1 MSSTSGQ
8 EPTAQWLPS
17 GSRQTLLSR
26 TLQPTSEASASKR
39 VCFYKSGDSKF
50 LGHRMVIT
58 ARTFK
63 TFDSLLDAL
72 SKKVPLPF
80 GVRTITTPR
89 GTHLVKALEDLQDG
103 EAYVCSD
110 QKRVK
115 PLNLD
120 EVNQRQVPWNTT
132 RPVSAGR
139 RRRKEPRLGPFGKRN
154 DLVTR
159 PAKITERATVRT
171 PKKLEVLKNRDPSVR
186 RTIVLQRRTAPT
198 FDALLDHLSQILQF
212 PVLKLF
218 STDGRRVDSLA
229 ALILC
234 SGVVVAAG
242 NEPFRLG
249 SYNFQRTT
257 QTAQILFVEDV
268 EPPTLQRGIQKNTS
282 FSSGRRSRNFSL
294 SSERFIV
301 NQINESQNGSLNGH
315 LHHPSESMDT
325 EVRQHRSPME
335 TCVTGRED
343 NEHSACIAPHDDDI
357 EKSFRVNPDGSMTV
371 EMKVRLTIKEEE
383 MLYWSTTLSR
393 SSLSK
398 RTICASISGSGNNS
412 PDSNITVAKDSSSI
426 QEDETKEEN
435 CNDGLVRFNESYT
448 STTLGKSKTRLKRAP
463 TPGPRHVNEKAS
475 VENVKVVTETEV
487 QESTMGHYS
496 YRERT
501 EDGETTE
508 EYCIV
513 KHSSSSSNVPIPK
526 PRRTASSG
534 VSNKR
539 SSIRTSEVA
548 EALQIQNDG
557 MEVTET
563 VMHIYESQG
572 CYDNYVANEE
582 YSADGAESKPS
593 TDLRPRS
600 SSNDCDIDCNW
611 QPPTNES
618 LQRQKEEM
626 LSLSSGPES
635 LAYQVT
641 NNPSSLTE
649 SEAVNTQITEKVKRD
664 TTPKSIKKKKVM
676 RPAGNQRSSAS
687 TNSTDKKRKEI
698 SASKHSKTSSTDKLS
713 SDASAG
719 KKSLNSSGNS
729 KNGLQNKEIEKKVE
743 KSQSKKS
750 MKDEKT
756 AKKGSALS
764 LHSGN
769 GKITSPKRKNTN
781 RAAAKDNDHNLNTP
795 TGRPQIKKNMS
806 DFLQTK
812 KSPLSST
819 MTINRPKSLT
829 ECRLSPPKVN
839 VEPSEGG
846 SIPSLNPS
854 PAEIHQ
860 YVENWLENV
869 SPDMVPYTEDVVT
882 EEAESK
888 ARVVFKIGDDSE
900 SDEIKEPQTNLGD
913 AIKKSSSCLSVP
925 HFLDEPPTSLL
936 HGEQRVRGLCVS
948 MPSVRVDPVRPENT
962 LRSHKSA
969 EAIGPDDGDMSSSNF
984 LSPKNAIRPVLQQL
998 CSSIQSIRKAS
1009 TSNTTSSLQNSSS
1022 LPNFSTQVV
1031 SVFGSSCKAFL
1042 SFLSVA
1048 SLRDSLTGT
1057 TSGEGNQSR
1066 TTSEAMLMMESLKKI
1081 SAIEDEDEQRASL
1094 TDLQSQASSQFRERW
1109 KDFILLRERLES
1121 EPLSPKVSETEFALD
1136 VTSEGGDLFED
1147 QQLVIDELMEELNM
1161 PQDLREEIASTIQHT
1176 KSFYPA
1182 EDSTFVET
1190 IKSQSDSEEDVE
1202 KFISECKDETKILAE
1217 PESTADGINETKQ
1230 ETNEPDEAQEFHTE
1244 TDESLKNEDV
1254 VEEIVKTGDYTKER
1268 YADEKK
1274 DEEELRGDEDES
1286 RVDIEKQGKNENQ
1299 EDSEE
1304 EKSSDQESVEKGEEG
1319 TEEEM
1324 TGDEGVINNNLE
1336 EGGKIETGGKDM
1348 GSVDEET
1355 GNDEDTDEREGADE
1369 TVEENSE
1376 ERDQDEED
1384 EARTI
1389 SEEGQEKGEDSSS
1402 EEGAENSEEWEQNDQ
1417 DEAETLINENEENE
1431 GNNSCSE
1438 DIEEDKHSAKQ
1449 PSETQLQDESD
1460 SAETLIN
1467 EREAEDKEDSYE
1479 NAEDVEHRVEE
1490 PEEKPV
1496 NNKDDNE
1503 GEEEEEDNLCCED
1516 VEKEED
1522 SVEEEYEEKQV
1533 CNEHGMAEDI
1543 TNEREE
1549 EEKNCVTEDAEEE
1562 VQQVSEGKKKVVQE
1576 KHVVED
1582 LEEHRETDEEAVEET
1597 VGDEVEAKEKG
1608 ERRHVT
1614 KEASEGNS
1622 NEDEEE
1628 ESDQEEINDTQN
1640 NTDEEHC
1647 NQDEDDESVSEKGS
1661 AEEEELD
1668 KLETAENIPTVQPDG
1683 EENVLNERLKQV
1695 ETLDDEVAEENVSEN
1710 SLVDNE
1716 ICKNTFE
1723 EASFQQQRTRSCEE
1737 ASVEHNTESPSK
1749 DSSQGQCVDDKGT
1762 ETAHETD
1769 EGDDEHGS
1777 LSHPVEISQELLDF
1791 VNDALQSYSLIFTY
1805 DLQGNI
1811 RIVPDNARV
1820 VQTKQSMIP
1829 KAIKDTTYGFK
1840 SLPSP
1845 ITSDLSDYRPE
1856 TSGSGGYKTQE
1867 SVDITSSGEES
1878 SGKPS
1883 FNTHLACKAET
1894 AHVKRDGSKL
1904 SAASSSETVH
1914 SFQIKNTGSFSS
1926 CNADIKASR
1935 EDLSYFSAASSLRA
1949 DAEAETQNAQCTT
1962 SSLDKDTADGVL
1974 IDRGRWL
1981 LKENHL
1987 IRKSPPASPGM
1998 YGHLDSTSVDT
2009 AQENSSEDSLP
2020 YTKTQHSPL
2029 AAISSSEL
2037 EEMAKPLNPKCNY
2050 FNMPHGS
2057 DSDPFLDD
2065 VSIRSG
2071 KQSSSC
2077 VKGKGFRVSP
2087 IVDTSKTWAN
2097 RNGSLS
2103 SFASVEFQIPDR
2115 KVHPEGESS
2124 AVRQTR
2130 RTSRGAQGALQTQD
2144 SVELPHLRCGQYCPI
2159 L

>member
-1 MSSTSGQ
+1 M
-8 EPTAQWLPS
+8 
-17 GSRQTLLSR
+17 
-26 TLQPTSEASASKR
+26 
-39 VCFYKSGDSKF
+39 
-50 LGHRMVIT
+50 
-58 ARTFK
+58 
-63 TFDSLLDAL
+63 
-72 SKKVPLPF
+72 
-80 GVRTITTPR
+80 
-89 GTHLVKALEDLQDG
+89 
-103 EAYVCSD
+103 
-110 QKRVK
+110 
-115 PLNLD
+115 
-120 EVNQRQVPWNTT
+120 
-132 RPVSAGR
+132 
-139 RRRKEPRLGPFGKRN
+139 
-154 DLVTR
+154 
-159 PAKITERATVRT
+159 
-171 PKKLEVLKNRDPSVR
+171 
-186 RTIVLQRRTAPT
+186 
-198 FDALLDHLSQILQF
+198 
-212 PVLKLF
+212 
-218 STDGRRVDSLA
+218 
-229 ALILC
+229 
-234 SGVVVAAG
+234 
-242 NEPFRLG
+242 
-249 SYNFQRTT
+249 
-257 QTAQILFVEDV
+257 
-268 EPPTLQRGIQKNTS
+268 
-282 FSSGRRSRNFSL
+282 
-294 SSERFIV
+294 
-301 NQINESQNGSLNGH
+301 NGH
-315 LHHPSESMDT
+315 LHHPCGSMDT

-343 NEHSACIAPHDDDI
+343 NEHRACTAPHDDDI

-426 QEDETKEEN
+426 QEDERKEEN
-435 CNDGLVRFNESYT
+435 CNDGLVRFSESYT

-534 VSNKR
+534 VSSKR

-676 RPAGNQRSSAS
+676 RSAGNQRSSAS
-687 TNSTDKKRKEI
+687 TNSTDKKRKEV

-719 KKSLNSSGNS
+719 KKSLTSSGNS
-729 KNGLQNKEIEKKVE
+729 KSGLQNKEAEKKVE
-743 KSQSKKS
+743 KSPSKKS
-750 MKDEKT
+750 IRDEKT

-769 GKITSPKRKNTN
+769 GKITSPKTKNIN
-781 RAAAKDNDHNLNTP
+781 RRAAAKDNDHNLNTP
-795 TGRPQIKKNMS
+795 TGRPLIKKNMS
-806 DFLQTK
+806 DILQTK
-812 KSPLSST
+812 KSPSSSSV
-819 MTINRPKSLT
+819 TINRPKSLT
-829 ECRLSPPKVN
+829 ERRLSPPKMN

-854 PAEIHQ
+854 PSEIHQ

-869 SPDMVPYTEDVVT
+869 SPDMVPYTEEVVT

-888 ARVVFKIGDDSE
+888 ARVVFKIGDGSE
-900 SDEIKEPQTNLGD
+900 SDEINEPQTNLGH

-925 HFLDEPPTSLL
+925 HFHDEPPTSLL
-936 HGEQRVRGLCVS
+936 HGEQRARGLCVS

-969 EAIGPDDGDMSSSNF
+969 EAIGADDGDMSSSNF

-998 CSSIQSIRKAS
+998 CSSIQNIRKAS

-1048 SLRDSLTGT
+1048 SLRDSLTGA
-1057 TSGEGNQSR
+1057 TSGEGNPSR
-1066 TTSEAMLMMESLKKI
+1066 TTSEAMLMMESLQKI

-1094 TDLQSQASSQFRERW
+1094 TDLQSRASSQFRERW
-1109 KDFILLRERLES
+1109 KDFQLLRERLES

-1182 EDSTFVET
+1182 EESTFVET

-1202 KFISECKDETKILAE
+1202 QFISESKDETKVSAE
-1217 PESTADGINETKQ
+1217 PESTADDINETKK
-1230 ETNEPDEAQEFHTE
+1230 ETNEPDEAQAFYTE
-1244 TDESLKNEDV
+1244 TEESMKNEEDV
-1254 VEEIVKTGDYTKER
+1254 AEELVKVGDYTKDK

-1274 DEEELRGDEDES
+1274 DEEELRGDEDEI

-1299 EDSEE
+1299 EDSED
-1304 EKSSDQESVEKGEEG
+1304 EKSSDQASVEKGEEG

-1324 TGDEGVINNNLE
+1324 TGDEEVINNNLEEE

-1355 GNDEDTDEREGADE
+1355 GNEDTDEREGADE

-1384 EARTI
+1384 EAKTT
-1389 SEEGQEKGEDSSS
+1389 SEEGQGKGEDAFS
-1402 EEGAENSEEWEQNDQ
+1402 EEGEEKSEEGEQDDQ
-1417 DEAETLINENEENE
+1417 DEAETLINENEEDE
-1431 GNNSCSE
+1431 GNDSCSE
-1438 DIEEDKHSAKQ
+1438 DIEEDEHCAKQ
-1449 PSETQLQDESD
+1449 PRETQVQDESD
-1460 SAETLIN
+1460 SAETFIN
-1467 EREAEDKEDSYE
+1467 EREAEDREDSYE
-1479 NAEDVEHRVEE
+1479 DAEDVEHGVEE

-1496 NNKDDNE
+1496 KNEGDNE
-1503 GEEEEEDNLCCED
+1503 REEEEEGNLCCED
-1516 VEKEED
+1516 VEKEEN
-1522 SVEEEYEEKQV
+1522 SVEGEYETRRV
-1533 CNEHGMAEDI
+1533 CKEHGKAEDM
-1543 TNEREE
+1543 TNETEE
-1549 EEKNCVTEDAEEE
+1549 EENNCVTEDAEEQ
-1562 VQQVSEGKKKVVQE
+1562 VQQVSDRTKKAVRE
-1576 KHVVED
+1576 KLVVED
-1582 LEEHRETDEEAVEET
+1582 LEEHGETDEEVVEET
-1597 VGDEVEAKEKG
+1597 DGDEVEAKEKG

-1622 NEDEEE
+1622 SEDEEE
-1628 ESDQEEINDTQN
+1628 ESEQDINDTQN
-1640 NTDEEHC
+1640 NTDEEQC
-1647 NQDEDDESVSEKGS
+1647 NQAEDDESVSEKGS

-1668 KLETAENIPTVQPDG
+1668 KLETDENMPTVQTDG
-1683 EENVLNERLKQV
+1683 EENEQNERLKQV

-1716 ICKNTFE
+1716 ICKNMFE
-1723 EASFQQQRTRSCEE
+1723 EASFQQQRARSCDE
-1737 ASVEHNTESPSK
+1737 ASVERNTESPSK
-1749 DSSQGQCVDDKGT
+1749 DSSQGQCEDDKGT

-1769 EGDDEHGS
+1769 EGEDEHSS

-1829 KAIKDTTYGFK
+1829 KARKDTTYGFK

-1845 ITSDLSDYRPE
+1845 FTSDLSDYRPE

-1867 SVDITSSGEES
+1867 SEDIASSGQES
-1878 SGKPS
+1878 SEKPS
-1883 FNTHLACKAET
+1883 FNTHLACET
-1894 AHVKRDGSKL
+1894 ETVHVKQDGSKPF
-1904 SAASSSETVH
+1904 AASASETVH
-1914 SFQIKNTGSFSS
+1914 SFQIKNTRAFSS
-1926 CNADIKASR
+1926 CNADVKASR
-1935 EDLSYFSAASSLRA
+1935 EDLSYFSAASSFRA
-1949 DAEAETQNAQCTT
+1949 DAEAETQNAQCTAL
-1962 SSLDKDTADGVL
+1962 SLDKDTSDGVL

-2020 YTKTQHSPL
+2020 YTKTQHGPL

-2037 EEMAKPLNPKCNY
+2037 EEMAKPLNPKCTY

-2144 SVELPHLRCGQYCPI
+2144 SVESLHLRCGQYCPI